1 MKTLRLVLC
10 VLVSQLMFSETAPL
24 KAVEHVDLA
33 RYLGKWYEIA
43 RYPNR
48 FEKSCASDVTAD
60 YARRDDGKITVTN
73 ACRKSDGK
81 SKESKGTAKMVDTTS
96 NAKLKVTFFWPF
108 SGDYWVIDLDPDY
121 KYAVIGEPDRKYLW
135 VLSRTP
141 ELGPG
146 VYERIMG
153 KVRELGYD
161 PAKLVKTPQGPQDY
175 AAH

>member
-1 MKTLRLVLC
+1 MKIVFWSLFALLAHSAVAQNKNLVA
-10 VLVSQLMFSETAPL
+10 VS
-24 KAVEHVDLA
+24 HVDLA

-48 FEKSCASDVTAD
+48 FEKSCASDVIAD
-60 YARRDDGKITVTN
+60 YTRGDDGKITVTN
-73 ACRKSDGK
+73 TCRKADGK
-81 SKESKGTAKMVDTTS
+81 SKESKGTAKVVDTSS

-141 ELGPG
+141 ELAPE

-161 PAKLVKTPQGPQDY
+161 PAKLVRTPQGQRGN